1 MVERDAFPNHAIPS
15 VTAPLVQALGVAP
28 AGPELAS
35 RARAFAIREPRAFRA
50 LPMSDYGNEPPLEV
64 GTPQAAALTRRA
76 LNARWLGASV
86 LTGLAG
92 AALLGSAIYVSS
104 EGEITFAEPAERA
117 PAAGQ
122 RSAEEGASAAR
133 KGDKLVRSEAT
144 ASAKQTF
151 RAPVTL
157 RSGER
162 EVIKLRSFVRLAT
175 NLSMTSGVYATN
187 IAPFNPLRFFTDSAS
202 DRAVDVG
209 PETSDAE
216 VSVMKSDLSML
227 SVDANAPGISDEDV
241 ASQFNEEARLRAE
254 EGRRVAITL
263 PAPLMLSRSAGR
275 GQADSGPATLFP
287 RSIDAPFRSLEVR
300 VVPENVTTLAKT
312 VLRSPE
318 LGFSERTVSLAR
330 GDALDAVLRTNS
342 ASADDSRAIVAAL
355 GRDRAVAG
363 EGQQLRIL
371 AAPAARPGEARR
383 IVRAMIL
390 TERGIEA
397 IAALNDRGTFVSVAP
412 PAESLRSP
420 TGKAP
425 SNSQDD
431 ESDDEEGVGVPLYD
445 SLYETAFK
453 HDIPRQTVEDLVR
466 IFGYDVDFQ
475 RRVAPG
481 DTLELL
487 CATEEEGSGERLE
500 VLSAALTVG
509 SDTRRVYRYQ
519 ADDGSVDYFDEA
531 GRSLKKFLL
540 RKPVVE
546 ARLSSGFGSR
556 FHPILGYSKMHT
568 GVDWAT
574 KTGTPIMAAAN
585 GTVIKAAWDSGYG
598 RRTEIQHT
606 NGYVT
611 AYNHQSGFARGVGP
625 GSRVRQGQIIGY
637 VGSTGLSTGAHLH
650 YEVIV
655 NGHFV
660 DPMKIR
666 VPRGRE
672 LDGRALTDFRRQREQ
687 IDGVMQKAG
696 SSGRL
701 AQGDVR

>member
-1 MVERDAFPNHAIPS
+1 
-15 VTAPLVQALGVAP
+15 VTAPFGQPFVAGLTGPALANGV
-28 AGPELAS
+28 
-35 RARAFAIREPRAFRA
+35 RAIPIRELRAFRA
-50 LPMSDYGNEPPLEV
+50 HFQPEHGNEPPLEI
-64 GTPQAAALTRRA
+64 GTPQTVALTRRA

-92 AALLGSAIYVSS
+92 AALLGSAIYISS

-117 PAAGQ
+117 PAALPRNADEAGP
-122 RSAEEGASAAR
+122 SAAR
-133 KGDKLVRSEAT
+133 KADKLVRSEAT
-144 ASAKQTF
+144 ASAKQSF

-157 RSGER
+157 RAGER

-175 NLSMTSGVYATN
+175 SLSLTSGVYATN
-187 IAPFNPLRFFTDSAS
+187 IAPFNPLRFFTDAGS
-202 DRAVDVG
+202 DRGGAVEAG

-216 VSVMKSDLSML
+216 VSVVKSDLSML
-227 SVDANAPGISDEDV
+227 AVDATAPGVSDEDV
-241 ASQFNEEARLRAE
+241 AGQFREEALRAE
-254 EGRRVAITL
+254 EGRRVAISL
-263 PAPLMLSRSAGR
+263 PAPLMLSRTLGPR
-275 GQADSGPATLFP
+275 GASPDSGSSASTLFP
-287 RSIDAPFRSLEVR
+287 RTIDTPFRSLDVR

-312 VLRSPE
+312 VLRSPD
-318 LGFSERTVSLAR
+318 LGFSERTIAVSR
-330 GDALDAVLRTNS
+330 GEALEAVLRANGATP
-342 ASADDSRAIVAAL
+342 DDARAIVAAL
-355 GRDRAVAG
+355 GGRDRAIAG

-371 AAPAARPGEARR
+371 AAPAGRPGEPRR
-383 IVRAMIL
+383 TVRAVL
-390 TERGIEA
+390 LSERGLEA

-412 PAESLRSP
+412 PTDSVRS
-420 TGKAP
+420 AP
-425 SNSQDD
+425 GGTQTNGQ
-431 ESDDEEGVGVPLYD
+431 DEEEDGEGAGVRLYD

-487 CATEEEGSGERLE
+487 YSTEEEGGERLE

-509 SDTRRVYRYQ
+509 SEVRRVYRYQ
-519 ADDGSVDYFDEA
+519 GEDGSIDYFDDA

-540 RKPVVE
+540 RKPIIDG
-546 ARLSSGFGSR
+546 RLSSGFGSR

-568 GVDWAT
+568 GVDWANRI
-574 KTGTPIMAAAN
+574 GTPILASGN
-585 GTVIKAAWDSGYG
+585 GSIAKAGWDSGYG
-598 RRTEIQHT
+598 RRVEIQHA

-611 AYNHQSGFARGVGP
+611 TYNHMSGFGRGIVP
-625 GSRVRQGQIIGY
+625 GVRVRQGQIIGY

-650 YEVIV
+650 YEVVV

-660 DPMKIR
+660 DPLKIR

-687 IDGVMQKAG
+687 IDGIMQKAG
-696 SSGRL
+696 SSNRL
-701 AQGDVR
+701 AQGDPR

>member
-1 MVERDAFPNHAIPS
+1 
-15 VTAPLVQALGVAP
+15 
-28 AGPELAS
+28 
-35 RARAFAIREPRAFRA
+35 
-50 LPMSDYGNEPPLEV
+50 
-64 GTPQAAALTRRA
+64 
-76 LNARWLGASV
+76 
-86 LTGLAG
+86 
-92 AALLGSAIYVSS
+92 
-104 EGEITFAEPAERA
+104 
-117 PAAGQ
+117 
-122 RSAEEGASAAR
+122 
-133 KGDKLVRSEAT
+133 
-144 ASAKQTF
+144 
-151 RAPVTL
+151 
-157 RSGER
+157 
-162 EVIKLRSFVRLAT
+162 
-175 NLSMTSGVYATN
+175 
-187 IAPFNPLRFFTDSAS
+187 
-202 DRAVDVG
+202 
-209 PETSDAE
+209 
-216 VSVMKSDLSML
+216 
-227 SVDANAPGISDEDV
+227 
-241 ASQFNEEARLRAE
+241 
-254 EGRRVAITL
+254 
-263 PAPLMLSRSAGR
+263 
-275 GQADSGPATLFP
+275 
-287 RSIDAPFRSLEVR
+287 
-300 VVPENVTTLAKT
+300 

-318 LGFSERTVSLAR
+318 LGFTERTLPLAR
-330 GDALDAVLRTNS
+330 GDVLDAVLRANN
-342 ASADDSRAIVAAL
+342 AAAEDSRAIVAAL
-355 GRDRAVAG
+355 GRDRAIAG

-383 IVRAMIL
+383 IVRAMVL

-412 PAESLRSP
+412 PSDGLRSP
-420 TGKAP
+420 SARAP
-425 SNSQDD
+425 SGGQED
-431 ESDDEEGVGVPLYD
+431 EADDEEGVGVPLYE

-487 CATEEEGSGERLE
+487 CATEEEGGERLE

-556 FHPILGYSKMHT
+556 YHPILGYAKMHT

-611 AYNHQSGFARGVGP
+611 AYNHQSGFARGVAP
-625 GSRVRQGQIIGY
+625 GTRVRQGQIIGY

-701 AQGDVR
+701 AQGDLR